1 MPALDFWTGASR
13 TQLRLAAIAVAV
25 LALIACAGVGYFLA
39 LEPAW
44 LDRVDL
50 RSQGQQI
57 AVAGGFLCLLAIFK
71 WPELG
76 LLLLVALIYT
86 NASEPAI
93 QALNIPSP
101 LQLLALGTAA
111 ATAAR
116 LLSRA
121 EGSGRRL
128 ILDPLLVPLALYA
141 IVIFGSSLEANDV
154 GLADAGL
161 AEFLRGLL
169 IFLIVTNLAT
179 SRPILRHV
187 IWALV
192 LSGAFLGSIS
202 LYQVL
207 TGSYGQD
214 FGGFGRVKVAEVIS
228 QSRDPRIA
236 GPLGDPNFYGQIL
249 VMLVPLALYRLWD
262 EHSPTRKLVAGFAL
276 AVILGAAVFTFSR
289 GGAVALAVVVPLAL
303 LHRKIQA
310 KYILLILLAVAPLSL
325 VVPERYSDRLSTL
338 AQLAPASNEAVLSN
352 EDSSFR
358 DRKLLM
364 TVALRMFSDH
374 PLLGVGVGNYS
385 EHFDEYADHIGTTVS
400 SKEKFGRV
408 RYPHN
413 LYLQI
418 AAETGLAGLLA
429 FAAII
434 AATLF
439 SLRSAYRSFTRAG
452 ATGSADIV
460 VSLALALTAFLATS
474 LFLHDSYIRYLW
486 LLVAI
491 SAAAGQIARRTAAE
505 ADPV

>member
-1 MPALDFWTGASR
+1 MPAPGFWTGASR
-13 TQLRLAAIAVAV
+13 TQVRLAALAVAV
-25 LALIACAGVGYFLA
+25 LALLACAGVGYLVA
-39 LEPAW
+39 LGPGW
-44 LDRVDL
+44 LDRIDL

-57 AVAGGFLCLLAIFK
+57 ALAGAFLCLIAIFK

-76 LLLLVALIYT
+76 LLLLVALVYT

-93 QALNIPSP
+93 RALNIPSP
-101 LQLLALGTAA
+101 LQLLALGTAVA
-111 ATAAR
+111 GAVR
-116 LLSRA
+116 LLSRG
-121 EGSGRRL
+121 EGRERKL
-128 ILDPLLVPLALYA
+128 ILDPLLVPLALYG
-141 IVIFGSSLEANDV
+141 IVLFASSLEADNID
-154 GLADAGL
+154 LADAGL
-161 AEFLRGLL
+161 AEYLRGLL

-179 SRPILRHV
+179 SRPMLRNV

-262 EHSPTRKLVAGFAL
+262 EHSPGRKLVAGFAL
-276 AVILGAAVFTFSR
+276 AVILGAGVFTFSR
-289 GGAVALAVVVPLAL
+289 GGAVALALVVPLAV

-310 KYILLILLAVAPLSL
+310 KYILLVLLAVAPLSL
-325 VVPERYSDRLSTL
+325 VVPERYVGRLSTL
-338 AQLAPASNEAVLSN
+338 AQLAPASSEGVLSN

-364 TVALRMFSDH
+364 TVALQMFADH
-374 PLLGVGVGNYS
+374 PLLGVGAGNYS
-385 EHFDEYADHIGTTVS
+385 EHYAEYADHIGTTVS
-400 SKEKFGRV
+400 SDEKFGRV

-418 AAETGLAGLLA
+418 AAETGLVGLLA

-434 AATLF
+434 AATLV

-460 VSLALALTAFLATS
+460 VSLALAITAFLATS
-474 LFLHDSYIRYLW
+474 LFLHGSYIRYLW

-491 SAAAGQIARRTAAE
+491 SAAAGQIARRTAANAE
-505 ADPV
+505 PV